1 MGQRRRAVFL
11 VRCRRHL
18 RAERGFG
25 AGYGSARSGHVQL
38 LLSERRERAA
48 GVVPRSCAGHH
59 AAERVRR
66 SGFCLCH
73 SRSGRSDS
81 DCFRCDSIKR
91 DSHSH
96 SGQDVQERGGPMGA
110 AGRSLVS
117 QRVRPVGSGTVRR
130 SSAIPFL
137 RPGVLRRHDAGE
149 WPRIP
154 NGPCGTT
161 QVPASRAERVQ
172 RAVLHLASVLCAGHV
187 ISRQHGGEPASAG
200 SPVRADRGRG
210 RLPPGSG
217 SARRQQRRHA
227 AARSRRTRGSHR
239 RFLGRTSGLNS
250 DPL

>member
-25 AGYGSARSGHVQL
+25 AGYGSTRSGHVQL
-38 LLSERRERAA
+38 LLSERPERAP

-66 SGFCLCH
+66 ARVGLRH
-73 SRSGRSDS
+73 SRSGGSEA
-81 DCFRCDSIKR
+81 DCFRRDSIER
-91 DSHSH
+91 NSPRH
-96 SGQDVQERGGPMGA
+96 SGQDVQGRGRPMGA

-117 QRVRPVGSGTVRR
+117 QRVRSVGSGTVRR

-149 WPRIP
+149 WARIP

-161 QVPASRAERVQ
+161 QVPPSRSERVQ
-172 RAVLHLASVLCAGHV
+172 RAVLHLASVLRAGHF
-187 ISRQHGGEPASAG
+187 ISGQYGGEPASTR
-200 SPVRADRGRG
+200 SPVRADRG
-210 RLPPGSG
+210 
-217 SARRQQRRHA
+217 
-227 AARSRRTRGSHR
+227 
-239 RFLGRTSGLNS
+239 
-250 DPL
+250 